1 MMNGEENQAHSRPE
15 GQEDAL
21 PEKKR
26 TWLLPLLSSLLFG
39 FTLFVF
45 APLETWFSA
54 GAELWFTVEDFLW
67 PALAA
72 FLTVSGVLFGV
83 GMLFRGAGRSAFCAL
98 LFGLAL
104 ALYVQGGFANADYGV
119 LDGRA
124 IDWPGF
130 GDYPVWNTLMWVALA
145 LLPVVAVLLSVSYTH
160 LSPRYNHSIGK
171 TKAPCAGETGRN
183 LAQPG
188 HSALMM
194 AVGCA
199 SATNIIPSY
208 STAGGWNIR

>member
-83 GMLFRGAGRSAFCAL
+83 GMLLRGAGRSAFW
-98 LFGLAL
+98 
-104 ALYVQGGFANADYGV
+104 
-119 LDGRA
+119 RA
-124 IDWPGF
+124 I
-130 GDYPVWNTLMWVALA
+130 VWT
-145 LLPVVAVLLSVSYTH
+145 
-160 LSPRYNHSIGK
+160 G
-171 TKAPCAGETGRN
+171 PCAVCSGR
-183 LAQPG
+183 LCQCR
-188 HSALMM
+188 LRR
-194 AVGCA
+194 
-199 SATNIIPSY
+199 
-208 STAGGWNIR
+208 AGWPRD